1 MKNKVNKFLGK
12 MAENNMAFR
21 GTLEELAYVMGFED
35 NDIKV
40 AVLELIE
47 KNEISYII
55 DEDIYT
61 LTIKGE

>member
-1 MKNKVNKFLGK
+1 